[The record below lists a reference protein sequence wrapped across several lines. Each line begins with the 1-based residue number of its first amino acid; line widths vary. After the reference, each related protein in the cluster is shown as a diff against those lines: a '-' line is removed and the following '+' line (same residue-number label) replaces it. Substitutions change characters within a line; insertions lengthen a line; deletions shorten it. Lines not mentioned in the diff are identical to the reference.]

1 MDIETFYNTIADEFD
16 KTRVRLWPCVT
27 KYLDMFK
34 YNSNILDIGCGN
46 GKYMTYRNDINI
58 IGIDISIELV
68 KICINKKLN
77 VIHGN
82 MIKLPF
88 NDNIFDGLLVVA
100 SYHHLNNELDRQK
113 SLNEMYR
120 VLKPGGLC
128 FIEVWAKEQIDNVN
142 KNTNFKDNNNL
153 VKWKSIKTG
162 DIYYRYYNIYSK
174 NELIN
179 EIKKLKPEFEII
191 DNGYEKG
198 NYYIILK
205 KL

>member
-1 MDIETFYNTIADEFD
+1 MNIETFYNTIASEFD

-27 KYLDMFK
+27 KYLDLFK
-34 YNSNILDIGCGN
+34 TDSYVLDIGCGN
-46 GKYMTYRNDINI
+46 GKYMKYRKDLNI

-68 KICINKKLN
+68 KICINKQLN

-82 MIKLPF
+82 MTSLPF
-88 NDNIFDGLLVVA
+88 NNNTFDGLLVVA
-100 SYHHLNNELDRQK
+100 SYHHLDNETDRKQ

-120 VLKPGGLC
+120 VLKKNGLC
-128 FIEVWAKEQIDNVN
+128 FIEVWGKEQEDETN
-142 KNTNFKDNNNL
+142 KNTKFKNNTNM
-153 VKWKSIKTG
+153 VKWTSINTG
-162 DIYYRYYNIYSK
+162 ETYYRYYNIYSK
-174 NELIN
+174 NELVN
-179 EIKKLKPEFEII
+179 EINKFKPEFTVL